1 MSLGAF
7 NNESKLNKV
16 FTFIRIH
23 NENKTENINMTNS
36 SLNYMIDKEIN
47 YHFPVEQ
54 IFRIKISKK
63 DENYLKNFAS
73 HYLKLF
79 ESLIEKFVQNNPVVE
94 KRTLLDDVI
103 YHFNYINLNKI
114 KEIASGSE
122 KIMKELSDYVFDDNN
137 RQPFILT
144 GPLGSGKTSCLATFS
159 SNLYLQLA
167 AYESNTP
174 EWPKFKKH
182 AILIRFI
189 GIDNNS
195 KHLRSLLKSICL
207 QLNYIRNN
215 SGDENNKKPNDDE
228 YSTSDV
234 PNRLSDL
241 KKYFKKHL
249 TQSSNNSQTKL
260 IIILDSLQDLS
271 TNDFSYKLDW
281 LPKHLGPNC
290 KLILSL
296 SSESTELLERLKRR
310 YTNEKKSFTR
320 LDYLS
325 IEQSEYMIRKFL
337 ETKNYRLDENQLN
350 KLNELIQT
358 KPILSLH
365 LKVLS
370 EEFLNW
376 KSFTTIDKCILK
388 DNLKDAIIFRIIQIE
403 NKFGFVFI
411 KHLLSNIFFKYLF
424 NKIFLNNN

>member
-1 MSLGAF
+1 MTIGAF
-7 NNESKLNKV
+7 NNESKFNKV
-16 FTFIRIH
+16 FTFIRLN
-23 NENKTENINMTNS
+23 NENIKESTSININNS
-36 SLNYMIDKEIN
+36 INYMIDKEIN
-47 YHFPVEQ
+47 YHFPGEQ

-63 DENYLKNFAS
+63 DENYFKNFAS

-79 ESLIEKFVQNNPVVE
+79 ENLIEKFVQNYPVIE
-94 KRTLLDDVI
+94 KPTLFDDVI
-103 YHFNYINLNKI
+103 YHLNYINLNKL

-215 SGDENNKKPNDDE
+215 TGDENNNNKINDDE
-228 YSTSDV
+228 YSTTDV
-234 PNRLSDL
+234 PNKLTDL

-249 TQSSNNSQTKL
+249 TQSANNSQTKL
-260 IIILDSLQDLS
+260 IIILDSLQELS
-271 TNDFSYKLDW
+271 KNDFSYKLDW

-290 KLILSL
+290 KLILAL
-296 SSESTELLERLKRR
+296 ASESTELIQRLKRR
-310 YTNEKKSFTR
+310 YTNEKKSFTS
-320 LDYLS
+320 LDYLNV
-325 IEQSEYMIRKFL
+325 EQSEYMIRKFL
-337 ETKNYRLDENQLN
+337 AVKNYRLNEEQLN
-350 KLNELIQT
+350 KLNELIRT

-365 LKVLS
+365 LKFLS

-388 DNLKDAIIFRIIQIE
+388 DNLKDAIIFKIIQIE

-411 KHLLSNIFFKYLF
+411 KHLLS
-424 NKIFLNNN
+424 KI